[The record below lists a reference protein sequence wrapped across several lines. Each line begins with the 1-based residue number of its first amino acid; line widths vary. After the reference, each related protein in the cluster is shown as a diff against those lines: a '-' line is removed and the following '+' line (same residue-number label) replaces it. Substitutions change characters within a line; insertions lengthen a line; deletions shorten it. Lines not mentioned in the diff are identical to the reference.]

1 MITNIEMKAMN
12 AQIAS
17 AQALQDIA
25 EVLGGILKQLSMLNA
40 RLAAQAKQEGEK

>member
-1 MITNIEMKAMN
+1 MTNIEMNAMH

-25 EVLGGILKQLSMLNA
+25 EVLGGILKQLSMLNE
-40 RLAAQAKQEGEK
+40 RLAGRAKQEGKK